1 MNLLPT
7 VIVPNFVSDAEIETI
22 LRIIQEQG
30 KIVKY
35 NANDIVSRATD
46 KVLVSSTQVVSGP
59 QVNPIMDIIG
69 NRLTLALGAT
79 PILSSCW
86 VLTEYY
92 PLGLHTDSFQVAVGE
107 QEDLYYTIIIPVA
120 DFETCTV
127 LTNQYHDVARE
138 SQTQEVHLDE
148 YLKGRPMLPKDQRI
162 TSEFW
167 KQYLSHSGELNRPF
181 FSIEQTFKW
190 TKGSLLAFDRR
201 KWHASDN
208 FLKNG
213 LEKKVAIVS
222 FTSVNR
228 LCPHDNCPQQNQGC

>member
-7 VIVPNFVSDAEIETI
+7 VIVPNFVSDFEIQTI

-35 NANDIVSRATD
+35 NANDIVDGETD
-46 KVLVSSTQVVSGP
+46 QVVVSSLQVVSNE
-59 QVNPIMDIIG
+59 QVDPIMDMIG
-69 NRLTLALGAT
+69 DRLKLALGST
-79 PILSSCW
+79 PVLSSCW
-86 VLTEYY
+86 ILTEHY
-92 PLGLHTDSFQVAVGE
+92 PLGLHTDSFQLAVGE
-107 QEDLYYTIIIPVA
+107 QEDLYYTILIPVD

-127 LTNQYHDVARE
+127 LTNQHCDVTRE
-138 SQTQEVHLDE
+138 SQTQEVFLSE
-148 YLKGRPMLPKDQRI
+148 YLKGRPLLPKDQRI
-162 TSEFW
+162 TAEFW
-167 KQYLSHSGELNRPF
+167 KQNLSHSGELNRPF
-181 FSIEQTFKW
+181 FSLEQTFEW

-213 LEKKVAIVS
+213 LDKKVAIVS

-228 LCPHDNCPQQNQGC
+228 L